1 MKPRY
6 LLDTNTASYVIRGVP
21 PQVRS
26 RLVQVPMH
34 ALAVSAITEAELR
47 FGAERHPRPQ
57 GLRAVVDA
65 FLARLEVLAWDS
77 AAARV
82 YGRVRADLTARGGA
96 LGAMDML
103 IAAHALATGA
113 VLVTSDRAF
122 GRIDGLSVEDWT
134 RD

>member
-34 ALAVSAITEAELR
+34 ALA
-47 FGAERHPRPQ
+47 
-57 GLRAVVDA
+57 
-65 FLARLEVLAWDS
+65 
-77 AAARV
+77 
-82 YGRVRADLTARGGA
+82 
-96 LGAMDML
+96 
-103 IAAHALATGA
+103 LATGA

-134 RD
+134 HD